1 MHRPRCKSGVR
12 GLGLRPCAARK
23 PYFGASQNHDMHR
36 QQHRGRHPSDDKL
49 FAPAQWK
56 RLRQAVGDLSWLL
69 SRDYPLDASLKLVGD
84 RYRLTARQ
92 RMAVRRCACSDK
104 ALVWRTS
111 HRIGADVLRG
121 KTLWVDGL
129 NVLIGIESALSGGL
143 LFLGRDGCLRD
154 LASVHGTWRRVV
166 ETRQAIYL
174 LGQTLG
180 ELAPAQVHI
189 LLDKPVGN
197 SGRLRGFL
205 QKAAEEQGWPWTIT
219 LDHNPDRLLVA
230 AAGPVATSDSHILDQ
245 VQAWVH
251 LIGHVVQR
259 HVPQATIID
268 LRPA

>member
-1 MHRPRCKSGVR
+1 
-12 GLGLRPCAARK
+12 
-23 PYFGASQNHDMHR
+23 MHR

-69 SRDYPLDASLKLVGD
+69 SREYPLDASLKLVGD

-111 HRIGADVLRG
+111 HRLEAQALRG
-121 KTLWVDGL
+121 QRLMVDGL

-143 LFLGRDGCLRD
+143 LFVGRDGCLRD

-166 ETRQAIYL
+166 ETREAIYL
-174 LGQTLG
+174 LGQALEAL
-180 ELAPAQVHI
+180 ELARVDI
-189 LLDKPVGN
+189 LLDRPVGN
-197 SGRLRGFL
+197 SGRLKGFL
-205 QKAAEEQGWPWTIT
+205 EKAAEAHAWPWQVT
-219 LDHNPDRLLVA
+219 LDHNPDRLLA
-230 AAGPVATSDSHILDQ
+230 ASPDPVATSDSHILDQ
-245 VQAWVH
+245 CQAWVH
-251 LIGHVVQR
+251 LIGLIVEQY
-259 HVPQATIID
+259 VPDAVIID